1 LDLLHALRE
10 LFDYNYWARDR
21 QFEACAALTAEEF
34 RRPLGNSFPSLRDTL
49 VHLVGVEVVW
59 LERCIGNTPRAFPPA
74 DDMIDLPS
82 IAARWCGIEQRVRDY
97 LASLDDAALAEPFT
111 YTNLTGQVWTYPLWR
126 TLMHVVNHQTYHRG
140 QVTMFL
146 RQLGTNPVPVDVL
159 NADDAGVFWASS
171 HKTSDT

>member
-1 LDLLHALRE
+1 M
-10 LFDYNYWARDR
+10 
-21 QFEACAALTAEEF
+21 
-34 RRPLGNSFPSLRDTL
+34 
-49 VHLVGVEVVW
+49 
-59 LERCIGNTPRAFPPA
+59 PRAFPPA

>member
-59 LERCIGNTPRAFPPA
+59 LERCIGEYAPGV
-74 DDMIDLPS
+74 PS
-82 IAARWCGIEQRVRDY
+82 RRRHD
-97 LASLDDAALAEPFT
+97 
-111 YTNLTGQVWTYPLWR
+111 
-126 TLMHVVNHQTYHRG
+126 
-140 QVTMFL
+140 
-146 RQLGTNPVPVDVL
+146 
-159 NADDAGVFWASS
+159 
-171 HKTSDT
+171 